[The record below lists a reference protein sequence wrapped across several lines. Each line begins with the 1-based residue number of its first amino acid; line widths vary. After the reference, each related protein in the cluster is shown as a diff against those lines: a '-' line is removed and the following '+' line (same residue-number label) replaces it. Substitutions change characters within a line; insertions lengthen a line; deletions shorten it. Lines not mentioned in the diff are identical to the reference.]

1 MDGADDDEKIRIFQ
15 GIADVIVQIAGDGQF
30 FLVPEEP
37 GDGFDLFL
45 QRPGNVEPLQAP
57 MDLGCDFDV
66 IRVVAVGNE
75 GIIVKAHGDPSIA
88 IIVFLLYHKGKKRA
102 RKCGKSAW
110 ERWILASVGRKSK
123 EK

>member
-1 MDGADDDEKIRIFQ
+1 
-15 GIADVIVQIAGDGQF
+15 
-30 FLVPEEP
+30 
-37 GDGFDLFL
+37 
-45 QRPGNVEPLQAP
+45 